1 MHGRLRTLARLRGRR
16 ALAVAGASLAAALLV
31 AGCGSSSQAGPGST
45 APNAPGLGFRIA
57 TPVVAPDFALRDQT
71 GQLIRLSSLRGTTV
85 VIAFLYVHCVD
96 VCPLIAEN
104 LNQAL
109 RDLTPEERAAVRVLA
124 ISVDPKGDTAQ
135 VVRSYAAIHH
145 LLPQFHYLIGSR
157 AELEPVWKAYGVA
170 AVAGDP
176 GLVDHSAY
184 ELLVDADGK
193 GRVRYDSTVRP
204 DPVAADIRALG

>member
-1 MHGRLRTLARLRGRR
+1 MFFA
-16 ALAVAGASLAAALLV
+16 ALAAALLA
-31 AGCGSSSQAGPGST
+31 AGCGASSKAKPGST
-45 APNAPGLGFRIA
+45 APSAPGLGFRIA
-57 TPVVAPDFALRDQT
+57 RPVVAPDFALRDQV

-124 ISVDPKGDTAQ
+124 ISVDPKGDTVQA
-135 VVRSYAAIHH
+135 VRSYAAIHQ

-157 AELEPVWKAYGVA
+157 AELEPVWQAYGVA
-170 AVAGDP
+170 ALPGGP

-184 ELLVDADGK
+184 ELLVAADGK
-193 GRVRYDSTVRP
+193 GRVRYDSAVRP
-204 DPVAADIRALG
+204 EPVAADIRALG